1 MRLLHIDTSNQPL
14 SVSITDNNEVLAEF
28 NSGMRIN
35 HSITLMSQ
43 VESLLKYTNL
53 EMKDIEGIVVAK
65 GPGSY
70 TGLRIGVTAA
80 KTLAYT
86 LGIPLYA
93 VSSLAALAATVR
105 MHEFLLVPVIDARRS
120 HVYAGIYRYK
130 GVRLECLEED
140 CYISIE
146 DLNKKLKEQHLP
158 YLFIG
163 MDAEK
168 LVDQLKG
175 PTYYCIP
182 RSAEFR
188 RLISDADIVDTHT
201 FEPTYL
207 RISEAERNWLNN
219 QDSQ

>member
-14 SVSITDNNEVLAEF
+14 SVAITEGNEVLAEF

-35 HSITLMSQ
+35 HSITMMSQ
-43 VESLLKYTNL
+43 IESLLEYTKL

-70 TGLRIGVTAA
+70 TGVRIGVTAA

-86 LGIPLYA
+86 LNIPLYA
-93 VSSLAALAATVR
+93 VSSLAAIAATVR
-105 MHEFLLVPVIDARRS
+105 MHEFLLIPVIDARRN

-130 GVRLECLEED
+130 GVKLELVED
-140 CYISIE
+140 DTYISIDE
-146 DLNKKLKEQHLP
+146 LNQKLKEQHLP

-168 LVDQLKG
+168 LAEQLKG
-175 PTYYCIP
+175 PSYYCIP
-182 RSAEFR
+182 RSAEMR
-188 RLISDADIVDTHT
+188 RLINESYLVNAHT

-207 RISEAERNWLNN
+207 RISEAERNWQNN
-219 QDSQ
+219 QA

>member
-14 SVSITDNNEVLAEF
+14 SVAITEGKEVLAEF

-35 HSITLMSQ
+35 HSITMMAQ
-43 VESLLKYTNL
+43 IESLLKYTNL
-53 EMKDIEGIVVAK
+53 EMKDMDGIVVAK

-86 LGIPLYA
+86 LNIPLYA
-93 VSSLAALAATVR
+93 VSSLAAIAATVR
-105 MHEFLLVPVIDARRS
+105 MHEFLLIPVIDARRN

-130 GVRLECLEED
+130 GVKLERVED
-140 CYISIE
+140 DAYISIDE
-146 DLNKKLKEQHLP
+146 LNHKLKEQHLP

-168 LVDQLKG
+168 LKEVLKG
-175 PTYYCIP
+175 PVYYCIP
-182 RSAEFR
+182 RSAEMR
-188 RLISDADIVDTHT
+188 RLINNDLPVNVHT

-207 RISEAERNWLNN
+207 RISEAERNWQNN
-219 QDSQ
+219 QD

>member
-14 SVSITDNNEVLAEF
+14 SVAITEGNEVLAEF

-35 HSITLMSQ
+35 HSITMMSQ
-43 VESLLKYTNL
+43 IESLLEYTKL

-86 LGIPLYA
+86 LNIPLYA
-93 VSSLAALAATVR
+93 VSSLATIAATVR
-105 MHEFLLVPVIDARRS
+105 MHEFLLIPVIDARRN

-130 GVRLECLEED
+130 GVKLELVED
-140 CYISIE
+140 DAYISIDE
-146 DLNKKLKEQHLP
+146 LNQKLKEQHLP

-163 MDAEK
+163 VDAEK
-168 LVDQLKG
+168 LAEQLKG

-182 RSAEFR
+182 RSAEMR
-188 RLISDADIVDTHT
+188 RLINESYLVDAHT

-207 RISEAERNWLNN
+207 RISEAERNWQNN
-219 QDSQ
+219 QD

>member
-14 SVSITDNNEVLAEF
+14 SVAITEGNEVLAEF

-35 HSITLMSQ
+35 HSITMMSQ
-43 VESLLKYTNL
+43 IESLLEYTKL

-86 LGIPLYA
+86 LNIPLYA
-93 VSSLAALAATVR
+93 VSSLAAIAATVR
-105 MHEFLLVPVIDARRS
+105 MHEFLLIPVIDARRN

-130 GVRLECLEED
+130 GVKLELVED
-140 CYISIE
+140 DTYISIDE
-146 DLNKKLKEQHLP
+146 LNQKLKEQHLP

-168 LVDQLKG
+168 LSEQLKG
-175 PTYYCIP
+175 PSYYCIP
-182 RSAEFR
+182 RSAEMR
-188 RLISDADIVDTHT
+188 RLINESYLVNAHT

-207 RISEAERNWLNN
+207 RISEAERNWQNN
-219 QDSQ
+219 QA

>member
-14 SVSITDNNEVLAEF
+14 SVAITEGNEVLAEF

-35 HSITLMSQ
+35 HSITMMSQ
-43 VESLLKYTNL
+43 IESLLEYTKL

-86 LGIPLYA
+86 LNIPLYA
-93 VSSLAALAATVR
+93 VSSLAAIAATVR
-105 MHEFLLVPVIDARRS
+105 MHEFLLVPVIDARRN

-130 GVRLECLEED
+130 GVKLELLED
-140 CYISIE
+140 DTYISID

-168 LVDQLKG
+168 LAEQLKG
-175 PTYYCIP
+175 PSYYCIP
-182 RSAEFR
+182 RSAEMR
-188 RLISDADIVDTHT
+188 RLINESYLVNAHT

-207 RISEAERNWLNN
+207 RISEAERNWQNN
-219 QDSQ
+219 QA

>member
-14 SVSITDNNEVLAEF
+14 SVAITEGNEVLAEF

-35 HSITLMSQ
+35 HSITMMSQ
-43 VESLLKYTNL
+43 IESLLEYTKL

-80 KTLAYT
+80 KTRAYT
-86 LGIPLYA
+86 LNIPLYA
-93 VSSLAALAATVR
+93 VSSLAAIAATVR
-105 MHEFLLVPVIDARRS
+105 MHEFLLVPVIDARRN

-130 GVRLECLEED
+130 GVKLELVED
-140 CYISIE
+140 DTYISID
-146 DLNKKLKEQHLP
+146 DLNQKLKEQHLP

-168 LVDQLKG
+168 LAEQLKG
-175 PTYYCIP
+175 PSYYCIP
-182 RSAEFR
+182 RSAEMR
-188 RLISDADIVDTHT
+188 RLINESYLVNAHT

-207 RISEAERNWLNN
+207 RISEAERNWQNN
-219 QDSQ
+219 QA

>member
-14 SVSITDNNEVLAEF
+14 SVAITEGNEVLAEF

-35 HSITLMSQ
+35 HSITMMSQ
-43 VESLLKYTNL
+43 IESLLEYTKL

-86 LGIPLYA
+86 LNIPLYA
-93 VSSLAALAATVR
+93 VSSLAAIAATVR
-105 MHEFLLVPVIDARRS
+105 MHEFLLVPVIDARRN

-130 GVRLECLEED
+130 GVKLELVED
-140 CYISIE
+140 DTYISVD
-146 DLNKKLKEQHLP
+146 DLNQKLKEQHLP

-168 LVDQLKG
+168 LAEQLKG
-175 PTYYCIP
+175 PSYYCIP
-182 RSAEFR
+182 RSAEMR
-188 RLISDADIVDTHT
+188 RLINESSLVSAHT

-207 RISEAERNWLNN
+207 RISEAERNWQNN
-219 QDSQ
+219 QA

>member
-14 SVSITDNNEVLAEF
+14 SVAITEGNEVLAEF

-35 HSITLMSQ
+35 HSITMMSQ
-43 VESLLKYTNL
+43 IESLLEYTKL

-86 LGIPLYA
+86 LNIPLYA
-93 VSSLAALAATVR
+93 VSSLAAIAATVR
-105 MHEFLLVPVIDARRS
+105 MHEFLLVPVIDARRN

-130 GVRLECLEED
+130 GVKLELVED
-140 CYISIE
+140 DTYISID
-146 DLNKKLKEQHLP
+146 DLNQKLKEQHLP

-168 LVDQLKG
+168 LAEQLKG
-175 PTYYCIP
+175 PSYYCIP
-182 RSAEFR
+182 RSAEMR
-188 RLISDADIVDTHT
+188 RLINESSLVSAHT

-207 RISEAERNWLNN
+207 RISEAERNWQNN
-219 QDSQ
+219 QA